1 MMRHFMEK
9 PQLLGAACDSALLTR
24 CWHRLSGVLSHGAPD
39 CQSVAWRLRQGTE
52 GAEFAAELVTLCG
65 QLIREA
71 ELRTEAAA
79 GEQQQPKERQIQQQD
94 LQSASASWQL
104 QDQSGQQQQQRPQS
118 PHSCDRRTSASQL
131 TGILSTVCSSADC
144 VIRHLKRLVEAT
156 TATAGG
162 ADVDRGGHSSAV
174 ENINAIG
181 NRLGES
187 ISRLTSVLDSAGA
200 SLRVKPAYLARL
212 DQLKS
217 GCLTSSL
224 SSLSFEFFYSVFTD
238 TLLLRRS
245 LGRRLLQADSADAVS
260 SCTGGK
266 AATAAAA
273 DQLMLETAATNEV
286 QTAPATN
293 TEEVASLLSL
303 ISSVSCDL
311 YLAIADVSSQGDGRV
326 VGRIDN
332 SVLGVAFQCEL
343 RHLTALAERHGFS
356 RLGAAKRRRLQQAIL
371 RLTAH
376 MKAGGGGGGGH
387 LQPKSVKTLIRLL
400 LEIRLHLDR
409 QNLESSEQLW
419 LVEKTLSFAA
429 LPRYLALRGSR
440 VLEFTC
446 WSQDSP
452 QLRRMLNPYSKDP
465 GVLRVERQCRCR
477 VSLLLPSSYST
488 DEKSETASIGNRTGS
503 RSLRS
508 CQLVVDLRACHGG
521 SHSACIRL
529 LSGALKLTLEP
540 CQATVQVPIK
550 LA

>member
-79 GEQQQPKERQIQQQD
+79 GEQQQSKERKIQQQD
-94 LQSASASWQL
+94 LQSASA
-104 QDQSGQQQQQRPQS
+104 RAAAAAAAPQS

-162 ADVDRGGHSSAV
+162 ADVDRGGHGSAV

-245 LGRRLLQADSADAVS
+245 LGRRLLQADSADAAS

-273 DQLMLETAATNEV
+273 DQLMLETAATN
-286 QTAPATN
+286 
-293 TEEVASLLSL
+293 
-303 ISSVSCDL
+303 
-311 YLAIADVSSQGDGRV
+311 
-326 VGRIDN
+326 
-332 SVLGVAFQCEL
+332 
-343 RHLTALAERHGFS
+343 
-356 RLGAAKRRRLQQAIL
+356 
-371 RLTAH
+371 
-376 MKAGGGGGGGH
+376 
-387 LQPKSVKTLIRLL
+387 
-400 LEIRLHLDR
+400 
-409 QNLESSEQLW
+409 
-419 LVEKTLSFAA
+419 
-429 LPRYLALRGSR
+429 
-440 VLEFTC
+440 
-446 WSQDSP
+446 
-452 QLRRMLNPYSKDP
+452 
-465 GVLRVERQCRCR
+465 
-477 VSLLLPSSYST
+477 
-488 DEKSETASIGNRTGS
+488 
-503 RSLRS
+503 
-508 CQLVVDLRACHGG
+508 
-521 SHSACIRL
+521 
-529 LSGALKLTLEP
+529 
-540 CQATVQVPIK
+540 
-550 LA
+550 